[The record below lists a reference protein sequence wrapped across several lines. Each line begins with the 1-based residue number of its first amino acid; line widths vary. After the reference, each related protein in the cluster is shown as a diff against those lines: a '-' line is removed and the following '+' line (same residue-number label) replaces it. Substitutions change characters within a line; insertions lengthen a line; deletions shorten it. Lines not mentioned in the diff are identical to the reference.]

1 MYIMNRHFDNRAISQ
16 VIAAL
21 LLIAIA
27 VAAAILVYVFS
38 IGLLGSLQGG
48 GGQQVKNQL
57 IMEAYTWGGNLQLT
71 VRNVGTANVVVSDVF
86 VSGNKVQGAISG
98 TSCGNPEGLVP
109 VQASCTLNISGLN
122 SGSFTPGV
130 AYTIKVVTADGAV
143 FSYSAIDG
151 QSS

>member
-1 MYIMNRHFDNRAISQ
+1 MYIMNRHFNNRAVSQ

-48 GGQQVKNQL
+48 GGQQVKEQL
-57 IMEAYTWGGNLQLT
+57 IMEAYTWGGTPLT
-71 VRNVGTANVVVSDVF
+71 LTIRNVGTANVVVSDVF
-86 VSGNKVQGAISG
+86 VNGITQTFVMGGGCATTTISVQ
-98 TSCGNPEGLVP
+98 T
-109 VQASCTLNISGLN
+109 SCTLAIAAPGTVTS
-122 SGSFTPGV
+122 GV
-130 AYTIKVVTADGAV
+130 AYPIKIVTGDGAV